1 MQRSM
6 RGNPILARFPLQP
19 PISKIPGS
27 FTWILFTLF
36 AVVAAIPRN
45 PTPAKA
51 VPESPPLPAQVE
63 ARIPTVGYDRNQ
75 RRLPFTV
82 YVLTEQL
89 SWKLRSSDDLQGTQ
103 PLLSPELI
111 HAINEARDI
120 FCVGAASFE
129 GGRRAEEARAAHRAG
144 RLREWVARVVANPG
158 HPTVFALNAGQYEG
172 PKDLVS
178 SNQRKAIILITGPHD
193 DQVDL
198 SEGLQSGLEQQ
209 QASPVIYGLLH
220 HYSRS
225 NEWLKLSKD
234 SR

>member
-1 MQRSM
+1 M
-6 RGNPILARFPLQP
+6 RRNPILARFPLQP
-19 PISKIPGS
+19 LMSKIPGS
-27 FTWILFTLF
+27 FTWILLTLF
-36 AVVAAIPRN
+36 AGVIIIPRSH
-45 PTPAKA
+45 PPAKT
-51 VPESPPLPAQVE
+51 VPEPPPLPVQVE
-63 ARIPTVGYDRNQ
+63 ARIPTVGYDKNH

-82 YVLTEQL
+82 YVLTEQM
-89 SWKLRSSDDLQGTQ
+89 SWKLRSTDDLEGTQ

-111 HAINEARDI
+111 HTINEARDI

-129 GGRRAEEARAAHRAG
+129 GGRRAEEARAAQRAG
-144 RLREWVARVVANPG
+144 KLAEWVAGIVAKPG
-158 HPTVFALNAGQYEG
+158 HPAVFALNAGQYEG

-209 QASPVIYGLLH
+209 QASPVIYDLLH